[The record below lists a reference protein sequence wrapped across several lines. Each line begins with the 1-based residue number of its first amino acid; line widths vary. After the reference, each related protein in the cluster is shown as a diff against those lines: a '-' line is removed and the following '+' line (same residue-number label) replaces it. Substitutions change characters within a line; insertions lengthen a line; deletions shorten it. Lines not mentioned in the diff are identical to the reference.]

1 MEASA
6 SPVRPAPPPFES
18 PSLVRP
24 GALIAI
30 AGAVGAGVLAVIAVV
45 DTSIGASGAGVGAG
59 VLFAAI
65 LPTAT
70 VACGLACL
78 SRRTFELV
86 ALVAVAVSVVALDLI
101 ALALAADI
109 TSTGYGRA
117 TGTFVIWAVFLLLI
131 LGLFLA
137 APTHGV
143 TSQAL
148 SGITVAALLIAAI
161 DATWLIFSDTT
172 GNGPAE
178 LPFGPSFDP
187 EGTSLTILGVA
198 LAIGACGW
206 LASLAASRLDR
217 G

>member
-1 MEASA
+1 
-6 SPVRPAPPPFES
+6 
-18 PSLVRP
+18 
-24 GALIAI
+24 LIAI
-30 AGAVGAGVLAVIAVV
+30 LGAVAAAVLAVIAVV
-45 DTSIGASGAGVGAG
+45 DTSNGASAAGVGVG
-59 VLFAAI
+59 VMFAVI

-70 VACGLACL
+70 TACALACL
-78 SRRTFELV
+78 ARRTFELV
-86 ALVAVAVSVVALDLI
+86 ALVAVAVSVVALDLV

-137 APTHGV
+137 APARAV
-143 TSQAL
+143 PSQSL
-148 SGITVAALLIAAI
+148 TGLTVLALLVAAI

-172 GNGPAE
+172 GDGPAQ
-178 LPFGPSFDP
+178 LFGTSFDP

-217 G
+217 E